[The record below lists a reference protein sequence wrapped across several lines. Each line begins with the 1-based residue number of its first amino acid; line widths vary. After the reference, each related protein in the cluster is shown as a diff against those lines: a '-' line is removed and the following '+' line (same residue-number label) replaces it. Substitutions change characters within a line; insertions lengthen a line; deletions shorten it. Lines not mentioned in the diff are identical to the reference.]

1 MNLIMLYTL
10 ALSRSLPDSPGCLLE
25 TALPYFSLLQPSQWS
40 CPSSF
45 SSEWNKWMM
54 HLTFHL
60 QGPLWASTGVDSSNS
75 ADRGLFT
82 LNLSSN
88 PLSNIRCWSC
98 PDLLPSSQALISPL
112 TMSLST
118 IWSGTQPSVG
128 VTLVKYPPIPYLSS
142 TQKVIAIF
150 FWTEPP
156 KQITWS
162 WPSWVPITL
171 LGFSVQ
177 WLCPVSLPGLSS
189 SLGRCPFNLT

>member
-1 MNLIMLYTL
+1 MN
-10 ALSRSLPDSPGCLLE
+10 
-25 TALPYFSLLQPSQWS
+25 
-40 CPSSF
+40 
-45 SSEWNKWMM
+45 

-98 PDLLPSSQALISPL
+98 PDLLPSSQALISHP

-128 VTLVKYPPIPYLSS
+128 VTLVKYLPIPYLSS

-150 FWTEPP
+150 FLNRTTQTDHLELAELGSYNLAGILCSMAVPCLSAWIVI
-156 KQITWS
+156 ITR
-162 WPSWVPITL
+162 
-171 LGFSVQ
+171 Q
-177 WLCPVSLPGLSS
+177 VSL
-189 SLGRCPFNLT
+189 